1 MENPSDSV
9 IKFGASVMIMVS
21 CTSLTSI
28 VDARYHCK
36 HRLLDLL
43 LSHPLIMRYTSIM
56 FYFAACHIQCQG
68 TVRENRTLKAPLII
82 NRTIQKKSRG
92 YHEICYER
100 KYNACIVK
108 WHDNTS
114 DSMAYNFE
122 RPLRLTFCSR
132 WSAKEKR
139 RIQVRSTTCTNSIQG
154 QCPSC
159 DFDDKLSSLY

>member
-56 FYFAACHIQCQG
+56 FYFAACHIQCQRKVFSHHRNRSREPDSEG
-68 TVRENRTLKAPLII
+68 TSHYQPNHTEEASWLP
-82 NRTIQKKSRG
+82 
-92 YHEICYER
+92 
-100 KYNACIVK
+100 
-108 WHDNTS
+108 
-114 DSMAYNFE
+114 
-122 RPLRLTFCSR
+122 
-132 WSAKEKR
+132 
-139 RIQVRSTTCTNSIQG
+139 
-154 QCPSC
+154 
-159 DFDDKLSSLY
+159 